1 MTDHGHAPSNPVLR
15 AIYNHY
21 NDTTARRTPGQIE
34 REQRIGFG
42 RFSIPFNRWL
52 LFPAAFIFQA
62 ICGSLYAW
70 SVFNDPIDKLIYGTN
85 AADKAVQHNA
95 VISFYIAVGCFGC
108 SAAINGP
115 WLERVGPRKA
125 SLVGTTL
132 FFIGNMVAA
141 VGIHFKII
149 GLIYFGYGFIGGAGL
164 GLCYI
169 SPVSALQKWFP
180 DRRGLAAGFAVCGFG
195 AGSIALAKVPGPL
208 TGAIGLTYTFITLGC
223 CYFAV
228 MFLCCLVF
236 RIPPPGFIVNGLD
249 VYRNKVDSNGDI
261 EAYTTQKTAS
271 NMRDPAS
278 TMSLIDSIFS
288 TEYRLIYLMFF
299 GNSLAGLVFLSR
311 LATIVVDIFGK
322 SQAWGATVVSING
335 GFNLAGRLFFATAS
349 DKLGRKTCYII
360 MLVVQVVVLAT
371 LPTIM
376 EKQNHTAFLIAI
388 WLLTACYGGGFGCIP
403 AFLCDMFGPSNIGA
417 LHGIILTAWAIAGVG
432 GGLLFTKIFNDLLAS
447 GRYTVKDVYI
457 YAINFYWI
465 LAIASIGFFIIG
477 FVKTTIRDRLM
488 PKRDGEWSRLRFFG
502 RVIRFGSFGVE
513 FVSKDKEEAE
523 WSAFVNSRSSP
534 DTLQEVDARMHRDGK
549 AELEDSVEQK
559 M

>member
-1 MTDHGHAPSNPVLR
+1 MADHSNAPSNPVLR

-21 NDTTARRTPGQIE
+21 NDTTARRSPGQIE
-34 REQRIGFG
+34 REERIGFG
-42 RFSIPFNRWL
+42 RLSMPFNRWL

-70 SVFNDPIDKLIYGTN
+70 SVFNDPIDKLIYGKN
-85 AADKAVQHNA
+85 AADKALQHNA

-132 FFIGNMVAA
+132 FFIGNMIAA
-141 VGIHFKII
+141 V
-149 GLIYFGYGFIGGAGL
+149 GAGL

-208 TGAIGLTYTFITLGC
+208 TAAIGLTNTFITLGC

-228 MFLCCLVF
+228 MFMCCLVF
-236 RIPPPGFIVNGLD
+236 RIPPPGFVVNGLD
-249 VYRNKVDSNGDI
+249 VYRNKVDANGDI
-261 EAYTTQKTAS
+261 EAYTTQKSAS

-278 TMSLIDSIFS
+278 TMTLIDSIFS

-311 LATIVVDIFGK
+311 LSTIVVDIFNK
-322 SQAWGATVVSING
+322 SPATGATIVSING

-360 MLVVQVVVLAT
+360 MLVVQVIVLAT

-376 EKQNHTAFLIAI
+376 ENQNYPAFLAAI
-388 WLLTACYGGGFGCIP
+388 WMLTACYGGGFGCIP

-432 GGLLFTKIFNDLLAS
+432 GGLLFTKIYNDLLAS
-447 GRYTVKDVYI
+447 GQYTVKDVHI

-488 PKRDGEWSRLRFFG
+488 PKREGEFSRLRLFG

-513 FVSKDKEEAE
+513 YVGKDKEEAE
-523 WSAFVNSRSSP
+523 WSTFVNSRSSP
-534 DTLQEVDARMHRDGK
+534 DTLQEVDAQMHRDGK
-549 AELEDSVEQK
+549 AELDELK